1 MEDQTIID
9 NEAENKDLHK
19 CFRRE
24 SRKQRFTQCFRQER
38 KEERKREVD
47 PKKEFFS
54 WVRIFVVAIALA
66 LCINNFLIINANVP
80 SGSMENTI
88 MTGSRMIGLR
98 TAYWFKEPQRGE
110 IIIFKYP
117 DDESENFVK
126 RVIGLPGE
134 KVTIK
139 EFKDFILMTKRCH

>member
-9 NEAENKDLHK
+9 NEAENKDLHNASEEK
-19 CFRRE
+19 AENKDLRNA
-24 SRKQRFTQCFRQER
+24 SDK
-38 KEERKREVD
+38 KEKEKVD

-88 MTGSRMIGLR
+88 MTG
-98 TAYWFKEPQRGE
+98 
-110 IIIFKYP
+110 
-117 DDESENFVK
+117 
-126 RVIGLPGE
+126 
-134 KVTIK
+134 
-139 EFKDFILMTKRCH
+139 